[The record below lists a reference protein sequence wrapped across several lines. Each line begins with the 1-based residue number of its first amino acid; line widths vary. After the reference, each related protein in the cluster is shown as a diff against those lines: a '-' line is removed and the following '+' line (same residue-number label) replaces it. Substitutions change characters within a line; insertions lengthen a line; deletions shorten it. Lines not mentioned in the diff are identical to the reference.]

1 MEKFTKE
8 ISKITLKMDKDM
20 KLIKL
25 VMNTKEIL
33 NNLLKMD
40 KEN

>member
-8 ISKITLKMDKDM
+8 ISKITLKMDKDT
-20 KLIKL
+20 KLIKM
-25 VMNTKEIL
+25 VMNTMEIL